1 MEKLDARSEDLTFDI
16 QHVNLSMEESSFEGY
31 FHAGPQK

>member
-1 MEKLDARSEDLTFDI
+1 MEKIEYETREEASEAGVELKKI
-16 QHVNLSMEESSFEGY
+16 EKLYEGY